1 MTMSKEM
8 ERLKSKIS
16 FIKALINIYDNMN
29 FVSKSNRYDY
39 KIKEYQNELSELYK
53 RIQELKE
60 IEIYEKIII
69 ISIIINNR

>member
-1 MTMSKEM
+1 MCKEM

-29 FVSKSNRYDY
+29 FISKSNRYDH
-39 KIKEYQNELSELYK
+39 KIEEYQNELSKIYK

-60 IEIYEKIII
+60 EEKYD
-69 ISIIINNR
+69 

>member
-16 FIKALINIYDNMN
+16 FNKALINIYDNMN
-29 FVSKSNRYDY
+29 FVSKSNNYDK
-39 KIKEYQNELSELYK
+39 KIEEYQNELSKIYK

-60 IEIYEKIII
+60 VK
-69 ISIIINNR
+69 